1 MLTNL
6 HLENFKGFDLIDIP
20 FKPITL
26 LTGLNSTGKSSV
38 IQALLLLKQIDYQ
51 RDPST
56 DHIELFPNGDFV
68 SQGSGRELLHEF
80 ATTDEICIAFNV
92 HNQLHDWRFLY
103 DPLTHRLVTEGVYNR
118 EDLIPLAELRFSYL
132 SAERWGPRL
141 TYPYEDAEQ
150 TEGLGI
156 YGEYAIRRLIDH
168 GEDPVTNISAR
179 HPNAKGVGLLHQVQ
193 AWLGELSPGVRL
205 NVKPLR
211 DAGVSVVGF
220 GFERRGDVASRYY
233 RPTHVGFGLTY
244 SLAILVAL
252 LSTEPGTVLLLENP
266 EAHLHPRGQAKL
278 ARLMA
283 LASQS
288 VQIVVETHS
297 DHIMNGLRVAVKQ
310 REILPE
316 NLCFHYFSREGV
328 ASRVDTPEIN
338 IDGHLSFWP
347 DGFFDE
353 HEYLL
358 AALVQKSNGGQSG
371 G

>member
-6 HLENFKGFDLIDIP
+6 YLENFKGFDLINIP
-20 FKPITL
+20 FRPVTL
-26 LTGLNSTGKSSV
+26 LAGLNSAGKSSV
-38 IQALLLLKQIDYQ
+38 IQALLLLKQIGYQ
-51 RDPST
+51 RDPDT
-56 DHIELFPNGDFV
+56 DHVELFPNGDFV

-80 ATTDEICIAFNV
+80 ATTDEICIACQTDAQT
-92 HNQLHDWRFLY
+92 HNWRFRY
-103 DPLTHRLVTEGVYNR
+103 DRLTHRLVTEDTYERG
-118 EDLIPLAELRFSYL
+118 DLATLAGLRFSYL

-156 YGEYAIRRLIDH
+156 FGEYAIRRLIDH
-168 GEDPVTNISAR
+168 GEDPVTNIRVR

-211 DAGVSVVGF
+211 DAGVSVAGF

-252 LSTEPGTVLLLENP
+252 LSSESETVLLLENP
-266 EAHLHPRGQAKL
+266 EAHLHPRGQTQLAKL
-278 ARLMA
+278 IA
-283 LASQS
+283 LASHS
-288 VQIVVETHS
+288 AQIVIETHS
-297 DHIMNGLRVAVKQ
+297 DHIMNGLRVAVKNQ
-310 REILPE
+310 DIFPAD
-316 NLCFHYFSREGV
+316 LCFHYFRRDGV
-328 ASRVDTPEIN
+328 TSHIDTPVIN
-338 IDGHLSFWP
+338 VDGRLSFWP

-353 HEYLL
+353 HEHVL
-358 AALVQKSNGGQSG
+358 AALVQRSKG
-371 G
+371 

>member
-6 HLENFKGFDLIDIP
+6 HLENFKGFDFIDIP
-20 FKPITL
+20 LRPVTL
-26 LTGLNSTGKSSV
+26 LAGLNSTGKSSV

-56 DHIELFPNGDFV
+56 DHVELFPNGDFV

-80 ATTDEICIAFNV
+80 ATSDEICIACKTE
-92 HNQLHDWRFLY
+92 NQIHDWHFRY
-103 DPLTHRLVTEGVYNR
+103 DPKTHRLITDKVYPHREEIDALEG
-118 EDLIPLAELRFSYL
+118 LRFSYL

-156 YGEYAIRRLIDH
+156 YGEYAIRYLIDH
-168 GEDPVTNISAR
+168 GDDPVENFDVL
-179 HPNAKGVGLLHQVQ
+179 HPNAKGAGLIHQVQ

-205 NVKPLR
+205 DVKPIR
-211 DAGVSVVGF
+211 DAGVSVAGF

-244 SLAILVAL
+244 SLSLLVSLLSAKPGAILL
-252 LSTEPGTVLLLENP
+252 FENP
-266 EAHLHPRGQAKL
+266 EAHLHPRGQTQL

-283 LASQS
+283 LASRR
-288 VQIVVETHS
+288 VQLVVETHS

-310 REILPE
+310 QEILPR
-316 NLCFHYFSREGV
+316 NLCFHYFKREGV
-328 ASRVDTPEIN
+328 TSRVDTPK
-338 IDGHLSFWP
+338 IDEDGRLSFWP

-353 HEYLL
+353 HENML
-358 AALVQKSNGGQSG
+358 AALVQRAKQ
-371 G
+371 